1 MLENETTEKY
11 KPKKVV
17 RVGNSVALIVPYQWR
32 KQFEQ
37 IGNVYG
43 IWKVVRDKEG
53 NQIRIEVSFQ
63 EGK

>member
-1 MLENETTEKY
+1 MTENETVEQY

-17 RVGNSVALIVPYQWR
+17 QVGNSMALIVPPQWR
-32 KQFEQ
+32 KQFKE

-43 IWKVVRDKEG
+43 VWKVVRDKEG

-63 EGK
+63 QGK